1 MSRVLAYLAEAL
13 ASLWRNRTR
22 SILTMLG
29 MIIGSASI
37 ITVFGLS
44 KAATSGIEGTFKS
57 FGTFPIIVQV
67 DMSQTYPERAQLRY
81 SDGARLA
88 ADLGS
93 SVLSVEP
100 DFTRTWKVGYGSAS
114 DHFSVSAAGVYPND
128 DSLTLSAGRKLDAQD
143 VDSAARV
150 VVVSQS
156 VADRFFPKRD
166 ALGKALTMNAGRY
179 TVVGVYNPITSP
191 FITAL
196 GGNDFIA
203 IPYSTFYRA
212 LNQPPDD
219 FSIYPAPGFTADML
233 HDQIVASLQHIHGP
247 QAQYQILDGAAFLK
261 GFDDVLNIAGTSLA
275 AIGTVALIVAGI
287 GIMNIMLVTVTER
300 TREIGIRKSIG
311 ASRRDIILQF
321 LMESV
326 VLALAG
332 GGTGMLLGIAF
343 TALGAFALSK
353 ELGQIVVPY
362 VLVVSVA
369 LAFSGAVGMI
379 FGLYPA
385 YRAATLDPIE
395 ALRS

>member
-1 MSRVLAYLAEAL
+1 VSRILAYLAEAG

-57 FGTFPIIVQV
+57 FGTFPIVVQV

-81 SDGARLA
+81 SDAARVA
-88 ADLGS
+88 ADLGEA
-93 SVLSVEP
+93 VLAVEP
-100 DFTRTWKVGYGSAS
+100 DFSRTWKVSYGTVS
-114 DHFSVSAAGVYPND
+114 DHFSVTGAGVHAN
-128 DSLTLSAGRKLDAQD
+128 DSLTMSAGRKLDQQD
-143 VDSAARV
+143 IDGAARV
-150 VVVSQS
+150 VVLSQS
-156 VADRFFPKRD
+156 VADRFFPNRD
-166 ALGKALTMNAGRY
+166 AVGKALTMNGGRY

-191 FITAL
+191 FISAIS
-196 GGNDFIA
+196 GNDFIA
-203 IPYSTFYRA
+203 IPDSTFSRA
-212 LNQPPDD
+212 ANAPPDD
-219 FSIYPAPGFTADML
+219 FSIYPAPGFTADTL
-233 HDQIVASLQHIHGP
+233 RDQIVASLQHIHGP
-247 QAQYQILDGAAFLK
+247 QAQYQIIDAAAFLN
-261 GFDDVLNIAGTSLA
+261 GFDNVLNIAGTSLA

-326 VLALAG
+326 VLALIG
-332 GGTGMLLGIAF
+332 GGAGMLLGIGF
-343 TALGAFALSK
+343 TAAGAFALSK
-353 ELGQIVVPY
+353 ELGELVVPY
-362 VLVVSVA
+362 VLVVAVA
-369 LAFSGAVGMI
+369 LGFSGAVGI
-379 FGLYPA
+379 LFGLYPA
-385 YRAATLDPIE
+385 YRAAALDPIE